1 MADLKRQSKQSPRA
15 RLTEFSEWFKGND
28 NNPSFNNRYSTMF
41 STPAIFR
48 SGTSFQKSKFELEV
62 GDNANY
68 LNFYADNINLPSKQV
83 TTGQITNIGSS
94 FNYATSSTF
103 SQINITFTMPRSHKT
118 RMIFE
123 RWINL
128 MSSDAN
134 QMTDYYENYV
144 CPNLFIFKWERG
156 GGAKITLPP
165 EIKNFLK
172 KLGVKISDVERYR
185 DDQLVGV
192 YDIRNAFPFNIG
204 SMTLS
209 NDTASILKMDVGFY
223 YERYRFF
230 GQDKFDNLGSS
241 YLATGEVGL
250 TADLSLDRFN
260 S

>member
-28 NNPSFNNRYSTMF
+28 NNPSVNNRYSLMF
-41 STPAIFR
+41 CTPPIFR
-48 SGTSFQKSKFELEV
+48 NGALFRKSKYELEI

-83 TTGQITNIGSS
+83 TTGQVTNIGSTY
-94 FNYATSSTF
+94 NYATSSTF
-103 SQINITFTMPRSHKT
+103 SQINITFTMPRNHKT

-123 RWINL
+123 RWISL
-128 MSSDAN
+128 MSSDSN
-134 QMTDYYENYV
+134 QMTDYYDNYV
-144 CPNLFIFKWERG
+144 CSHLYVFKWERG
-156 GGAKITLPP
+156 GGAKITLPD

-172 KLGVKISDVERYR
+172 RIGVKVSDVERYR

-192 YDIRNAFPFNIG
+192 YDIMNLFPYNIG
-204 SMTLS
+204 SMSLS
-209 NDTASILKMDVGFY
+209 NETTSIMKMDVGFF

-230 GQDKFDNLGSS
+230 GADKLDNLGRS
-241 YLATGEVGL
+241 YLSTGEVGL
-250 TADLSLDRFN
+250 TTDLALDRYN